1 MKNTL
6 LEQFGVYPM
15 FGYEISNNAELGLEE
30 DKIYNV
36 LKDGDYV
43 RSIAIQLGAKDI
55 PIYDTDK
62 NYICDVQSH
71 TFNDGLLF
79 IEQDVADGFSL
90 ASLYLVDAINE
101 SGDYIGVNY
110 DLKLINPDLKSIHVV
125 ERKRERIPFPEK

>member
-15 FGYEISNNAELGLEE
+15 FGYEIPNHVELGLEK

-36 LKDGDYV
+36 LKDGGYI
-43 RSIAIQLGAKDI
+43 RSIASQLGAKDI
-55 PIYDTDK
+55 PIYDIDGT
-62 NYICDVQSH
+62 YICDVQNH

-79 IEQDVADGFSL
+79 IDQDVADGFSL
-90 ASLYLVDAINE
+90 ASLYYVDAINE
-101 SGDYIGVNY
+101 SGNYIGVNY

-125 ERKRERIPFPEK
+125 ERKRERIPFP

>member
-15 FGYEISNNAELGLEE
+15 FGCEISNNAELGLEK

-36 LKDGDYV
+36 LKDGDYI

-55 PIYDTDK
+55 PIYDTDEK
-62 NYICDVQSH
+62 YICDVQSH
-71 TFNDGLLF
+71 TSCDGLLF

-90 ASLYLVDAINE
+90 ASRYLVDAVNE

-125 ERKRERIPFPEK
+125 ERKRERMPFPEK